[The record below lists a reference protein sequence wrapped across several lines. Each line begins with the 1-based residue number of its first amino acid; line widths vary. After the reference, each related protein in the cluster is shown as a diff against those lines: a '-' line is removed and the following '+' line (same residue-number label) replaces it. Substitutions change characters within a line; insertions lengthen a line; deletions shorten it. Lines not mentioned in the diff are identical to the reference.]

1 MTTSRRDALKL
12 MGASG
17 AYAMLGG
24 TLTHAQGNVVTITS
38 LGGKWEQSIR
48 EHFIPVF
55 KKKTGAEVRVV
66 LGAPP
71 AWSSQI
77 EAQPGKPPLDA
88 IDNSELLA
96 ISLMDKG
103 MVVKLTEDKVPNLAD
118 TPDLFRKPFDDF
130 GASYQ
135 YSTSGIFYNSEKIKE
150 PPKTWAEFFERAGK
164 GEFGRAITLPDMP
177 YAWGPHFIW
186 HYAVAMGGD
195 MNKLDPAYDALKKIK
210 PHIVKFW
217 GTALEVERM
226 IIAKEVD
233 IGVLWDGRS
242 FALST
247 GAAPWIKFARLGP
260 HSLVTL
266 SPAQVVKGGNEA
278 LAFEWVNTLL
288 DPEPQL
294 KYYELINFTPTNR
307 KVVIP
312 EAMRP
317 NIMPL
322 DQGVLPSFRDLAKVA
337 PRMVDRWN
345 REVRI

>member
-1 MTTSRRDALKL
+1 MTTRRTALKL
-12 MGASG
+12 LAAGG
-17 AYAMLGG
+17 AYTAIGG
-24 TLTHAQGNVVTITS
+24 SLVHAQDNVVTITS

-48 EHFIPVF
+48 EHFIPHF

-71 AWSSQI
+71 AWTAQI
-77 EAQPGKPPLDA
+77 EAQPGTPPLDA

-103 MVVKLTEDKVPNLAD
+103 MVVKLTPDKVPNLVD

-135 YSTSGIFYNSEKIKE
+135 YSTSGIFYNADKIKQ
-150 PPKTWAEFFERAGK
+150 PPKSWAEFFERAGK

-186 HYAVAMGGD
+186 HYAVALGGA
-195 MNKLDPAYDALKKIK
+195 MNNLDPAYDALRKIK

-226 IIAKEVD
+226 IINKEVD

-247 GAAPWIKFARLGP
+247 GAAPWLRFARLAP

-266 SPAQVVKGGNEA
+266 SPAQVVKGGNER
-278 LAFEWVNTLL
+278 LAFQWVNTLL

-294 KYYELINFTPTNR
+294 QYYKLINFTPTNS

-312 EAMRP
+312 EDMKP

-322 DQGVLPSFRDLAKVA
+322 SEGVLPEFRELAKAA

-345 REVRI
+345 REIRV